1 MLKGVLFLPL
11 LACLMATL
19 KARAEEV
26 VLPAGTLLQCTL
38 DEPSFSSRSAGVG
51 DPILCGA
58 GSVREFDREVFP
70 HGALVAGRFEAY
82 REPGRLIGR
91 GWIKLEFDRLILP
104 DTVAPISA
112 RVISV
117 SHFQV
122 DRDSKILGRG
132 HPKRDALG
140 WAIPVLW
147 PVKVFTLPMRGPR
160 PVLQGESRITLKLLE
175 DLNLSQEKISR
186 DGLGPAQS
194 TPSAGNQFQMM
205 HSGRFGYGGRQVPVY
220 LGSSAPGVS
229 SRQSDD
235 IHDPDPAVRLPTS
248 TLPSDSKEGGNG
260 PAKLT
265 LLFLKDGIG
274 YAVTEYWVEA
284 ATLRYI
290 TSDGSRRML
299 PLSEL
304 DLDMTVR
311 LNRERGVSFFLRSL
325 RNGR

>member
-1 MLKGVLFLPL
+1 M
-11 LACLMATL
+11 
-19 KARAEEV
+19 
-26 VLPAGTLLQCTL
+26 
-38 DEPSFSSRSAGVG
+38 
-51 DPILCGA
+51 
-58 GSVREFDREVFP
+58 REFDREVFP
-70 HGALVAGRFEAY
+70 GGAYLAGHFADY

-122 DRDSKILGRG
+122 DRDGKILGRG

-160 PVLQGESRITLKLLE
+160 PTLQGESRITLKLLE
-175 DLNLSQEKISR
+175 DLNLAQEKLSR
-186 DGLGPAQS
+186 DEPDRPQKTLSG
-194 TPSAGNQFQMM
+194 GNQFQMM
-205 HSGRFGYGGRQVPVY
+205 PSGRFGYGGRQVPLY

-229 SRQSDD
+229 RRQGED
-235 IHDPDPAVRLPTS
+235 IHDPDPAARLPA
-248 TLPSDSKEGGNG
+248 LALHPDPKEDGNG

-265 LLFLKDGIG
+265 LLFLKEGIG

-311 LNRERGVSFFLRSL
+311 LNRERGVGFFLRSL
-325 RNGR
+325 RSVR